1 MTVLGV
7 TFLFDAITDFEDAN
21 EINMIDVQIN
31 ALISDI
37 SAAPVLVKI
46 EDNQSGTGGN
56 PVGTADEI
64 DVE

>member
-1 MTVLGV
+1 VLGV
-7 TFLFDAITDFEDAN
+7 TFDFDAFTDFEDVN
-21 EINMIDVQIN
+21 EQNMLGAGID

-46 EDNQSGTGGN
+46 EDKQSGTGGN
-56 PVGTADEI
+56 PVGTADAI